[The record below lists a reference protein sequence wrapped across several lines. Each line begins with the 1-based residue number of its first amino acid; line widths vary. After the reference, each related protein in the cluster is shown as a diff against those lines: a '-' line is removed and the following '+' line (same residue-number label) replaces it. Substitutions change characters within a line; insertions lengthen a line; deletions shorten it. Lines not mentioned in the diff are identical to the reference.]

1 MFYKTSVY
9 ITDILEQQNKFAPE
23 DKEVYR
29 YGIQQGLN
37 LTLNILTTITIGILS
52 GMVYPSILFLACYMP
67 LRSFC
72 GGAEFYIPKTCSST
86 PSETAYGDFDIF
98 RFTVT
103 QILNAN
109 HGSCNYKR
117 IRIKA
122 SSNNGNTAWLSGTG
136 FSGSNACTVLSG
148 EYSQTIRFQAYKG
161 TYCEIAPATL
171 DYANYSLYY
180 YGNDPDLAAYATI
193 ESDCA

>member
-1 MFYKTSVY
+1 MKST
-9 ITDILEQQNKFAPE
+9 LKKFIAS
-23 DKEVYR
+23 
-29 YGIQQGLN
+29 
-37 LTLNILTTITIGILS
+37 TIALASIMT
-52 GMVYPSILFLACYMP
+52 GMVSTSAFALSPY
-67 LRSFC
+67 
-72 GGAEFYIPKTCSST
+72 GAEFYIPKTCSST

>member
-29 YGIQQGLN
+29 YGIQQ
-37 LTLNILTTITIGILS
+37 
-52 GMVYPSILFLACYMP
+52 
-67 LRSFC
+67 
-72 GGAEFYIPKTCSST
+72 
-86 PSETAYGDFDIF
+86 
-98 RFTVT
+98 
-103 QILNAN
+103 
-109 HGSCNYKR
+109 
-117 IRIKA
+117 
-122 SSNNGNTAWLSGTG
+122 
-136 FSGSNACTVLSG
+136 
-148 EYSQTIRFQAYKG
+148 YSQTIRFQAYKG